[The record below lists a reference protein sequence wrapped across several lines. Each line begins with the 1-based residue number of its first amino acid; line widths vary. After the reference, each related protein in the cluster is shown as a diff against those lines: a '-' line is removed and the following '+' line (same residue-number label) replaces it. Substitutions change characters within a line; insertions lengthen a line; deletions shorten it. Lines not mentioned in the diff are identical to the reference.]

1 MRRGLP
7 ILLLLGACAA
17 DPAKPPAPLT
27 LAEIGQRATPLGQ
40 QMRAAQSCGLDLP
53 ASAQDRAAR
62 IEATAIA
69 LQQMQGGVP
78 ARDAFLHSL
87 EPPRQRPRDRAAW
100 CQEQMPAIARSTQWL
115 DSAEGEAFAQRAE
128 ALLN

>member
-7 ILLLLGACAA
+7 ILLLLGACATE
-17 DPAKPPAPLT
+17 PTPPAPLT
-27 LAEIGQRATPLGQ
+27 LPELTTRATPLGQ
-40 QMRAAQSCGLDLP
+40 QMRAAQSCGIDLP

-69 LQQMQGGVP
+69 LNQLQGGVP
-78 ARDAFLHSL
+78 ARDAFLKSL

-100 CQEQMPAIARSTQWL
+100 CKEQGPGIARSATWL
-115 DSAEGEAFAQRAE
+115 DSTEGEAFAQRAE